1 MKTVSTILKRKG
13 ANVFSI
19 PPHITVYD
27 ALVIMADKNIGSLAV
42 TLDGQ
47 YLGVFTERDYARKIS
62 LQGKSSK
69 DTTVEETM
77 SRDLPIVSPEDS
89 VDKCMQLMTL
99 HNVRY
104 LPVMKEGQLSG
115 LLSIMDVI
123 HETMITQQET
133 IEQLEN
139 YIRGDI
145 S

>member
-13 ANVFSI
+13 SNVFSI

-42 TLDGQ
+42 TQ
-47 YLGVFTERDYARKIS
+47 EVEYLGVFTERDYARKIS

-69 DTTVEETM
+69 ETTVEETM
-77 SRDLPIVSPEDS
+77 SRDLPLVTPEDS
-89 VDKCMQLMTL
+89 VDKCMQLMTQ

-104 LPVMKEGQLSG
+104 LPVMNNGKLSG

-123 HETMITQQET
+123 QETMITQQET

>member
-13 ANVFSI
+13 SNVFSI

-42 TLDGQ
+42 TQEGE

-77 SRDLPIVSPEDS
+77 SRDLPLVTPEDS
-89 VDKCMQLMTL
+89 VDKCMQLMTQ

-104 LPVMKEGQLSG
+104 LPVMNNGKLSG

-123 HETMITQQET
+123 QETMITQQET

>member
-13 ANVFSI
+13 SNVFSI

-42 TLDGQ
+42 TQEGE

-69 DTTVEETM
+69 ETTVEETM
-77 SRDLPIVSPEDS
+77 SRDLPLVTPEDS
-89 VDKCMQLMTL
+89 VDKCMQLMTQ

-104 LPVMKEGQLSG
+104 LPVMNNGKLSG

-123 HETMITQQET
+123 QETMITQQET